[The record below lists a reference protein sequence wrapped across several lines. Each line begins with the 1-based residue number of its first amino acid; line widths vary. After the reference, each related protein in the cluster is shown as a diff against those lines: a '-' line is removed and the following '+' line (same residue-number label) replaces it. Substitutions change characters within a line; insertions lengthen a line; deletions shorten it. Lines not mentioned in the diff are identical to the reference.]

1 MNEISYFLLIAP
13 LIEYIYPWGSC
24 SRRQESD
31 QHSAAWSLLPWWL
44 VPLHIQQNRWQGELV
59 WDLRCFMASRK
70 WTPRFEVQPLFQS
83 SCDIRYNTHPLL
95 KIMVV
100 LELISLIVALLE
112 QGKNLAELTDV
123 AQQQPVG
130 DYERKRVKR
139 GEAHAIAVP
148 QYPLTS
154 AGMVCFRD
162 IWAAE
167 CSWTS
172 ICK

>member
-1 MNEISYFLLIAP
+1 
-13 LIEYIYPWGSC
+13 
-24 SRRQESD
+24 
-31 QHSAAWSLLPWWL
+31 
-44 VPLHIQQNRWQGELV
+44 
-59 WDLRCFMASRK
+59 MASRK

-139 GEAHAIAVP
+139 GEAHTIAVP

-162 IWAAE
+162 
-167 CSWTS
+167 T
-172 ICK
+172 